1 MGVRSP
7 GEDLLQWGAYPSQV
21 NETLMRAVGVDVL
34 EGLRKMH
41 TVQVIHCDIKPD
53 NIVWAPKSQKW
64 KIIDF
69 GHSRL
74 QVDPWFAFR
83 EQGAGHVGHRAPEVL
98 LGMPSDTL
106 ADVWGLGISL
116 VETWSG
122 LQLWKDGEQICDV
135 CAKLQGLIGLLPTC
149 LVQHSPYRMSLFR
162 LDDSEASIVRQV
174 GSQCVTLHPKATL
187 DGLLGGCSPEFKAF
201 VLALLEPEPRLRK
214 PAAEMSGHPFL
225 TKGPEPDR
233 DWGTRWGVKPFLE
246 KSPGLENDAWV
257 SDAGGGTDADDLLVT
272 SLDAL

>member
-1 MGVRSP
+1 MDVKALVDAHVVGTSARAHAHEAFRLPKAGDYFLHYQVEGLLGRGTFTTAFEVYDTANPGESRCLKVCEMP
-7 GEDLLQWGAYPSQV
+7 AMAQVLDLLVLRQRLAEADPEWISFPVLHELFFAHERWVFVEERLGEDLLQVSAHPSQV

-53 NIVWAPKSQKW
+53 NIVWAPKSQRW

-74 QVDPWFAFR
+74 EVDPWFAFR

-135 CAKLQGLIGLLPTC
+135 CAKLQGLIGLLPTR
-149 LVQHSPYRMSLFR
+149 LVQHSP
-162 LDDSEASIVRQV
+162 
-174 GSQCVTLHPKATL
+174 
-187 DGLLGGCSPEFKAF
+187 
-201 VLALLEPEPRLRK
+201 
-214 PAAEMSGHPFL
+214 
-225 TKGPEPDR
+225 
-233 DWGTRWGVKPFLE
+233 
-246 KSPGLENDAWV
+246 
-257 SDAGGGTDADDLLVT
+257 
-272 SLDAL
+272 

>member
-1 MGVRSP
+1 M
-7 GEDLLQWGAYPSQV
+7 
-21 NETLMRAVGVDVL
+21 
-34 EGLRKMH
+34 
-41 TVQVIHCDIKPD
+41 
-53 NIVWAPKSQKW
+53 
-64 KIIDF
+64 
-69 GHSRL
+69 
-74 QVDPWFAFR
+74 
-83 EQGAGHVGHRAPEVL
+83 
-98 LGMPSDTL
+98 
-106 ADVWGLGISL
+106 
-116 VETWSG
+116 
-122 LQLWKDGEQICDV
+122 
-135 CAKLQGLIGLLPTC
+135 
-149 LVQHSPYRMSLFR
+149 
-162 LDDSEASIVRQV
+162 
-174 GSQCVTLHPKATL
+174 TLHPKATL